1 MSIAS
6 NKELARRFVEDIW
19 GTGDLNLAEQLI
31 AADVVDHN
39 PMPGLPP
46 GRDGHNA
53 MLAIVRAAF
62 PDATFTLDQVVAED
76 DMVVDHWT
84 MRATHTGPF
93 MGIPATGRP
102 VVLRGVDI
110 LRIENGQIAEFWHI
124 EDIVGVL
131 GQLGVL
137 PPPKP

>member
-1 MSIAS
+1 MSLAS
-6 NKELARRFVEDIW
+6 NKEVARQFVEDIW
-19 GTGDLNLAEQLI
+19 GKGDLNLAEQLI
-31 AADVVDHN
+31 AADVVDNN

-53 MLAIVRAAF
+53 MLTIVRAAF

-76 DMVVDHWT
+76 DKVVDHWT
-84 MRATHTGPF
+84 MRATHAGPF